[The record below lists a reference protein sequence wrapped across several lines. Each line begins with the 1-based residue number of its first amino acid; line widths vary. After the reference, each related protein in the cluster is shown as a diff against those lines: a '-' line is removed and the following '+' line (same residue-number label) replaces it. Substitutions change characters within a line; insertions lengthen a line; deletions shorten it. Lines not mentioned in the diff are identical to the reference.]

1 MQQPLNSV
9 VRKDSGLSHRQAVA
23 LPYIASEPTLAR
35 GANAAQIARST
46 LTRWMR
52 EPAFRAELEHI
63 RNNMADLAFADSPL
77 EGLTLKSVI
86 RLAQLLESE
95 NENVAHR
102 ALKTAVATTL
112 TIREQREFRSRIE
125 VIENAQRMMRDQ
137 R

>member
-1 MQQPLNSV
+1 MQQPLSGV
-9 VRKDSGLSHRQAVA
+9 VRKDSGLSYRQTVA

-63 RNNMADLAFADSPL
+63 RNNMADLAFAEL

-95 NENVAHR
+95 NENVAQR

-112 TIREQREFRSRIE
+112 TIREQRQLRHRLDLLETTQ
-125 VIENAQRMMRDQ
+125 VMMRQQ

>member
-1 MQQPLNSV
+1 MQQPLNGV

-35 GANAAQIARST
+35 GANAAQVARST

-63 RNNMADLAFADSPL
+63 RNNMAELAFAEL

-86 RLAQLLESE
+86 RLAQLLDSE

-112 TIREQREFRSRIE
+112 TIREQREFRNRIE
-125 VIENAQRMMRDQ
+125 VIENAQRMMREQ

>member
-1 MQQPLNSV
+1 MQKPLSGV

-23 LPYIASEPTLAR
+23 LPYIASEPTLAQ
-35 GANAAQIARST
+35 GASAAQIARST

-63 RNNMADLAFADSPL
+63 RNNMAELAFAEL

-95 NENVAHR
+95 NENIAHR

-112 TIREQREFRSRIE
+112 TIREQRDIRNRIE

>member
-1 MQQPLNSV
+1 MKNTLSSI

-46 LTRWMR
+46 LARWMR
-52 EPAFRAELEHI
+52 DPAFRAELEHI
-63 RNNMADLAFADSPL
+63 RNNMADLAFAEL

-86 RLAQLLESE
+86 RMAQLLESE

-102 ALKTAVATTL
+102 ALKTAIATTL
-112 TIREQREFRSRIE
+112 TVREQRTIRHRLDLL
-125 VIENAQRMMRDQ
+125 ENAQVMMRQQ

>member
-1 MQQPLNSV
+1 MNNTLSGI

-46 LTRWMR
+46 LARWMR
-52 EPAFRAELEHI
+52 DPAFRAELEHI
-63 RNNMADLAFADSPL
+63 RNNMADLAFAEL

-86 RLAQLLESE
+86 RMAQLLESE

-102 ALKTAVATTL
+102 ALKTAIATTL
-112 TIREQREFRSRIE
+112 TVREQRTLRHRLDLL
-125 VIENAQRMMRDQ
+125 ENAQVMMRQQ